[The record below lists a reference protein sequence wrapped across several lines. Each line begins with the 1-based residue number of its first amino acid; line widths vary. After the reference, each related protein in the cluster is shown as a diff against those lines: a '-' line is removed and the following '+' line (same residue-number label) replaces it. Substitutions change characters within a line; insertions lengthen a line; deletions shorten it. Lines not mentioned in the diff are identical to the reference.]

1 MSKYARRRD
10 ANHSIIVS
18 HFKQLGAAVM
28 DLSDAGQGRPDVF
41 VHRAGVWYPVEIK
54 TAKGTLT
61 AAQKDFMQWCEMNS
75 IKYYVVRDIADVMK
89 VLDVTAF

>member
-10 ANHSIIVS
+10 ANHSIIVRQ
-18 HFKQLGAAVM
+18 FETLGAVVM
-28 DLSDAGQGRPDVF
+28 DTSNLGDGFPDLVVCHRGQKHF
-41 VHRAGVWYPVEIK
+41 VEIK

-61 AAQKDFMQWCEMNS
+61 RPQELFIENCTNHKIEVH
-75 IKYYVVRDIADVMK
+75 VVRDIADVMK